1 MLSLD
6 FLLLDDCKSM
16 HFDLFMLCFCCV
28 LGLVSWVTNVCL
40 GFLGCMVAGFDFE
53 YSWMYM
59 CVYMCVYAGFW
70 CLILGLSLEL
80 I

>member
-1 MLSLD
+1 MY
-6 FLLLDDCKSM
+6 
-16 HFDLFMLCFCCV
+16 V
-28 LGLVSWVTNVCL
+28 WGGGVSVCLML